1 LPLEN
6 CLHFFCQNHAIEF
19 EVNYYCLNEENWN
32 FCDLYSKWQD
42 HRSHMMLHTLHS
54 IVKKAEAVL
63 SIAKSAGVFYRISLL
78 HFRSLKRWKR
88 T

>member
-19 EVNYYCLNEENWN
+19 EVNYYCLNEENWK

-42 HRSHMMLHTLHS
+42 HRSHMM
-54 IVKKAEAVL
+54 
-63 SIAKSAGVFYRISLL
+63 
-78 HFRSLKRWKR
+78 
-88 T
+88 